1 MSKTKNMKSVR
12 KLEFVVAWESLI
24 DLVDPFT
31 MWIGGIWEEN
41 NLWEKKRQIR
51 SLMIIACGINKP
63 MKITWKW
70 LKE

>member
-41 NLWEKKRQIR
+41 NLWEKKR
-51 SLMIIACGINKP
+51 
-63 MKITWKW
+63 
-70 LKE
+70 